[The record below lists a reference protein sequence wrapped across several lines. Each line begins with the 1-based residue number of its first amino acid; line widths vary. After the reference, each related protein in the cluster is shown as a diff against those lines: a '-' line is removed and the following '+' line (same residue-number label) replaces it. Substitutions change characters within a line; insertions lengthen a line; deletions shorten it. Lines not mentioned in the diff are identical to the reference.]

1 MRTVT
6 LVALGWLVSLVVA
19 IAACSAPPKK
29 TAADLPTGSDTGE
42 KCCCKSTPI
51 TADDAKPLFE
61 SINRMDCSTKQGD
74 CVSDVQ
80 CSANSR

>member
-1 MRTVT
+1 MRTLT

-29 TAADLPTGSDTGE
+29 TAADMPTGSDTSE

-51 TADDAKPLFE
+51 TADKPIYE

-80 CSANSR
+80 CTANTQ

>member
-1 MRTVT
+1 MRTLH
-6 LVALGWLVSLVVA
+6 LVAVGWLASLVVV

-29 TAADLPTGSDTGE
+29 TAVDMPTGSDTGE

-51 TADDAKPLFE
+51 SEEKAIFE
-61 SINRMDCSTKQGD
+61 NINRMDCSTKQGD

-80 CSANSR
+80 CGASSQ